1 MYLTSFKTGEIG
13 VLDPTTLTVGKRI
26 QTNSTPVTLAVDSRR
41 GLGYTSNLFSKSI
54 TVVDL
59 NSATVLTTIRTAGE
73 PHTPAVDA
81 RTGTVFFTQFQSPDL
96 IVPHCCTLTFELCGR
111 SLREEGNDARV
122 ALRPENAFILARLN
136 PSTSTHSPTSD
147 ARIVGW
153 RRSPPAAGADC

>member
-1 MYLTSFKTGEIG
+1 MP
-13 VLDPTTLTVGKRI
+13 LDPTTLTVGKRL
-26 QTNSTPVTLAVDSRR
+26 QTNSTPVALAVDSRR

-96 IVPHCCTLTFELCGR
+96 IVLTA
-111 SLREEGNDARV
+111 AR
-122 ALRPENAFILARLN
+122 
-136 PSTSTHSPTSD
+136 
-147 ARIVGW
+147 
-153 RRSPPAAGADC
+153 